1 MSDPAAAR
9 SPQPGDARQALIE
22 AALAA
27 FAEHGINGVSM
38 RTVTARAGQL
48 NQSAISYHFG
58 SKEGLV
64 AAVLAHVMAELRPG
78 QDASLTR
85 LATRKSGEWASRELT
100 RMMCDPFVMLYR
112 AGDLGQQAIRFLSRL
127 TWQEGG
133 KGQSLLVAAV
143 QPYFARFAPAF
154 LAINPGK
161 PLDAMALQIYLAV
174 NTLIHA
180 LSDVTLLATQPVQG
194 LDTSSTQ
201 QPERLIEFF
210 YDYIAGGL
218 TG

>member
-1 MSDPAAAR
+1 MSASAAAR
-9 SPQPGDARQALIE
+9 SPQSGDARQALIV

-38 RTVTARAGQL
+38 RTVTAHAGQL

-58 SKEGLV
+58 NKEGLV
-64 AAVLAHVMAELRPG
+64 AAVLAHVMAGLRSG
-78 QDASLTR
+78 QDAALVE
-85 LATRKSGEWASRELT
+85 LATRKSGAWPARELT
-100 RMMCDPFVMLYR
+100 RIMCDPFVSLYR
-112 AGDLGQQAIRFLSRL
+112 TGHHGQQAIRFMSRL

-133 KGQSLLVAAV
+133 KGQALLVAAV
-143 QPYFARFAPAF
+143 QPYFGRFAPAF

-174 NTLIHA
+174 NTLIHG
-180 LSDVTLLATQPVQG
+180 LSDVTLLSQQPVQG
-194 LDTSSTQ
+194 LDSSSTQ